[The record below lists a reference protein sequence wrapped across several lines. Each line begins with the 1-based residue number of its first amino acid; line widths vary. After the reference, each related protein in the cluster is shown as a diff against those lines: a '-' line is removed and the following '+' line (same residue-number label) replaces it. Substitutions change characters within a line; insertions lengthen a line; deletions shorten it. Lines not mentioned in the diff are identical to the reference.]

1 MATSD
6 RIETA
11 ISSNSVVL
19 FMKGTPAQPQCG
31 FSATIVDILN
41 SLVADYATVNVLEDA
56 EIREGIK
63 EHSQWPTIPQLY
75 VGKEFVGGCDIVKQ
89 MFNTGELHNVLG
101 ASPPD
106 TSAPEIHISDKAA
119 TAIRQALD
127 HQPGVAVH
135 LQISAAWDH
144 QFDLS
149 PAQGH
154 EIKAKSNGTEILFD
168 LVSAQRAAG
177 LVIDMVD
184 TAQGKGFKLKNPNA
198 PPPVLEM
205 SPLELRQKLDSGEH
219 LYLFDAREQ
228 QERDA
233 AHIEGS
239 RLLDQETVA
248 FIDTLPKDEMLVFHC
263 HHGPRSE
270 SAADYF
276 RRQGYT
282 NVHNLTGGIDAW
294 SLQVDP
300 AVPRY

>member
-11 ISSNSVVL
+11 ISSNNVVL

-31 FSATIVDILN
+31 FSATVVDILN

-149 PAQGH
+149 PAPGT
-154 EIKAKSNGTEILFD
+154 IKEKII
-168 LVSAQRAAG
+168 RAA
-177 LVIDMVD
+177 
-184 TAQGKGFKLKNPNA
+184 AN
-198 PPPVLEM
+198 
-205 SPLELRQKLDSGEH
+205 RQLW
-219 LYLFDAREQ
+219 
-228 QERDA
+228 
-233 AHIEGS
+233 
-239 RLLDQETVA
+239 
-248 FIDTLPKDEMLVFHC
+248 
-263 HHGPRSE
+263 
-270 SAADYF
+270 
-276 RRQGYT
+276 
-282 NVHNLTGGIDAW
+282 AW
-294 SLQVDP
+294 WSQ
-300 AVPRY
+300 